1 MKTIIVTLTAASL
14 LVLTGCAPQRP
25 LARDFGNA
33 TAQNK
38 AVQIA
43 NPEASTAAPTY
54 DGAHTAAAVAK
65 YRKGEVTELESESTK
80 DSGE

>member
-1 MKTIIVTLTAASL
+1 MQTILATLTAASL
-14 LVLTGCAPQRP
+14 LILTGCAPQQP

-43 NPEASTAAPTY
+43 NPEPSTAPPTY
-54 DGAHTAAAVAK
+54 DGAHTAAAVSR
-65 YRKGEVTELESESTK
+65 YRKGEVTEVEAETTV
-80 DSGE
+80 DE